1 MIEFGDP
8 PGQSVGMLILSPT
21 RELTTQIAE
30 QAKLL
35 LTFHDPGRMSV
46 HDMYGGTKLSRDMS
60 YLNHH
65 NNRLPAILVATPG
78 RLLDHLQHTKLK
90 GGKRFADVMN
100 KVRILVLDESDRLL
114 DSAFREEVRKVIS
127 YLPKRRQTLMF
138 SATLP
143 TSVKNSV
150 NEIMKPDYV
159 TVDCVSFS
167 DGKSNKNKNV
177 GHDKL
182 METNLRV
189 SQSHVVLS
197 SSEQYFSS
205 VIRVVQFAMDQ
216 EDNYKIITFFPT
228 ARITGFFADVF
239 NEILKNN
246 IPIFELHS
254 RKRQGFRSK
263 TSEEFC
269 QARKGILVTSDVSA
283 RGVDYPDVTHVIQF
297 GVPDSRDTYIHRL
310 GRTGR
315 AGKDGRGWLV
325 LSPFESKFVKELRG
339 LHVPLNTELNMLLS
353 NSDFPMDTEK
363 RMAEVVAAV
372 SSGDKKFSLGASLA
386 YQSFLGYYHEQM
398 KRLNIKSSKELVM
411 LANTFAKQVGLSE
424 KNMPEIDSRLAARL
438 SLCQTDGVRIK
449 EDRDSGG
456 DPLISEFL

>member
-1 MIEFGDP
+1 
-8 PGQSVGMLILSPT
+8 MLLI
-21 RELTTQIAE
+21 
-30 QAKLL
+30 
-35 LTFHDPGRMSV
+35 V
-46 HDMYGGTKLSRDMS
+46 
-60 YLNHH
+60 
-65 NNRLPAILVATPG
+65 
-78 RLLDHLQHTKLK
+78 
-90 GGKRFADVMN
+90 
-100 KVRILVLDESDRLL
+100 ILVLSLNRCDWPI
-114 DSAFREEVRKVIS
+114 V
-127 YLPKRRQTLMF
+127 
-138 SATLP
+138 
-143 TSVKNSV
+143 
-150 NEIMKPDYV
+150 
-159 TVDCVSFS
+159 CVF
-167 DGKSNKNKNV
+167 
-177 GHDKL
+177 
-182 METNLRV
+182 
-189 SQSHVVLS
+189 
-197 SSEQYFSS
+197 
-205 VIRVVQFAMDQ
+205 
-216 EDNYKIITFFPT
+216 YK
-228 ARITGFFADVF
+228 
-239 NEILKNN
+239 
-246 IPIFELHS
+246 
-254 RKRQGFRSK
+254 
-263 TSEEFC
+263 
-269 QARKGILVTSDVSA
+269 
-283 RGVDYPDVTHVIQF
+283 F

-449 EDRDSGG
+449 ENRDLGG